1 MNVPA
6 RPPVIIRAPER
17 EKSKE
22 SKMDSSLGSGM
33 DQKVAD
39 KISSASQRKP
49 EFVIYT
55 NTGVC
60 LHSDDLVGVAHKRG
74 LNFNKIDVSQTTPP
88 SWLPGTPSVVC
99 EGNVYCG
106 DAAFDFVEGFPTPT
120 TSESDPSDP
129 GIQGGIQGGVKG
141 KGVGGCSIKAAF
153 APPKEV
159 EVDESQFNVSTEDM
173 MQKLLAGRR

>member
-39 KISSASQRKP
+39 KLSSASRRKP
-49 EFVIYT
+49 DFVIYT

-60 LHSDDLVGVAHKRG
+60 LHSEDLVTVAHKRG
-74 LNFNKIDVSQTTPP
+74 LNFHKIDVSQTTPP
-88 SWLPGTPSVVC
+88 SWLPGTPSVSR

-106 DAAFDFVEGFPTPT
+106 DAAFAFVEGFPIP
-120 TSESDPSDP
+120 EP
-129 GIQGGIQGGVKG
+129 GDEPGEPKQARGGDKDTV
-141 KGVGGCSIKAAF
+141 GCSIKAAF

-159 EVDESQFNVSTEDM
+159 EVDESQFNISTEDM